1 MAYSEEIGR
10 MGTSAKKKDG
20 TGYANYKEAADANSV
35 IEEKIGL
42 SLAKSGQLLN
52 VAKNIAEKSK
62 VPVYAKAHT
71 TAPEIS
77 ELSEAGKDKIDG
89 EADTFGGARG
99 VKEGWETLGAY
110 TFRVMNEIEKDKGTK
125 SKYSQVQA
133 GNTANPYFGNPGE
146 KKPEFDKPISTLS
159 FVDLPTTAQTYL
171 TQKATAPLPPN
182 ASGLSFNYDGLDPNA
197 KFAILKDY
205 RYQNEAAQAT
215 AKELTTQ
222 LQKRPPIGINMRPI
236 TIALNNLNHKTPNEA
251 AARTTAIL
259 VIKATM
265 GTTDRDDAKA
275 QLGALL
281 DIVVDKHTSGDNTNM
296 VKKGNNPLNPHE
308 DKWIDDT
315 VAAGKPII
323 SGPSGHTLRYLNFWA
338 EKRKQEKERAGGNIN
353 GWPSLEAARLVMMAN
368 LMPPKH
374 HSYDEIMTSSI
385 GIKDEIKPP
394 LLYKHKSSYLDLA
407 THQET
412 DAKKI
417 ALNAYVEAEAGKVK
431 TDKSTDKRPEGYDKE
446 KEQRH
451 IQHAIQRL
459 AGVLNDCWFSDT
471 TYKAIND
478 AIIALNTEKD
488 AAG

>member
-62 VPVYAKAHT
+62 VPVYHQAHT
-71 TAPEIS
+71 TAPGVS

-133 GNTANPYFGNPGE
+133 GNTANPYFGTPGQ

-171 TQKATAPLPPN
+171 TQKATAPLPAN

-215 AKELTTQ
+215 ATLLKEEF
-222 LQKRPPIGINMRPI
+222 
-236 TIALNNLNHKTPNEA
+236 AENEA
-251 AARTTAIL
+251 IKAALEAIDKASSPEERENKRTDAIL
-259 VIKATM
+259 AIKTAMSTPEISA
-265 GTTDRDDAKA
+265 DEKAK
-275 QLGALL
+275 LGALL

-296 VKKGNNPLNPHE
+296 VKRNNNPDNAQE
-308 DKWIDDT
+308 KKWIDAT

-338 EKRKQEKERAGGNIN
+338 EKRKDEQAREGGSITD
-353 GWPSLEAARLVMMAN
+353 WPSLEAARLVMMAN

-385 GIKDEIKPP
+385 GIKDETSDALK
-394 LLYKHKSSYLDLA
+394 YKHKSSYLDLA
-407 THQET
+407 THEKE
-412 DAKKI
+412 DAKDI
-417 ALNAYVEAEAGKVK
+417 AQNVYVESEAWKVKSTEEHIQSETALINQAINKLNQMEHPSQNAQSALDILIAEAQ
-431 TDKSTDKRPEGYDKE
+431 TAEG
-446 KEQRH
+446 
-451 IQHAIQRL
+451 
-459 AGVLNDCWFSDT
+459 SDS
-471 TYKAIND
+471 
-478 AIIALNTEKD
+478 
-488 AAG
+488 

>member
-1 MAYSEEIGR
+1 MAVHEDIMKEDTGID
-10 MGTSAKKKDG
+10 KDG
-20 TGYANYKEAADANSV
+20 GGKLSYAEAVAERSK
-35 IEEKIGL
+35 IEEQIGL
-42 SLAKSGQLLN
+42 SLAKNGQLLN

-62 VPVYAKAHT
+62 VPVYDQAHT
-71 TAPEIS
+71 TAPGVS

-125 SKYSQVQA
+125 SKYSKVQA
-133 GNTANPYFGNPGE
+133 GNTANPYFGTPGQ

-171 TQKATAPLPPN
+171 TQKATAPLPAN
-182 ASGLSFNYDGLDPNA
+182 ASGLSFNYDGLDSNA

-215 AKELTTQ
+215 ATLLKE
-222 LQKRPPIGINMRPI
+222 KFSGKG
-236 TIALNNLNHKTPNEA
+236 A
-251 AARTTAIL
+251 
-259 VIKATM
+259 IKAALEAIDKASSPKERENKRTDAI
-265 GTTDRDDAKA
+265 TTIRAAISTTTNDDEKA

-296 VKKGNNPLNPHE
+296 VKRGNNTDNPKE
-308 DKWIDDT
+308 DQWIEDT
-315 VAAGKPII
+315 VKAGKPII

-338 EKRKQEKERAGGNIN
+338 EKRNNENSREGGSVTN
-353 GWPSLEAARLVMMAN
+353 WPSLEAARLVMMAN

-385 GIKDEIKPP
+385 GIKDETKPP
-394 LLYKHKSSYLDLA
+394 LQYKHKSSYLDLA

-417 ALNAYVEAEAGKVK
+417 ALTAYTASEAGKVK
-431 TDKSTDKRPEGYDKE
+431 TDKSTDKRPEEYDKE

-471 TYKAIND
+471 TQKAIKD
-478 AIIALNTEKD
+478 AIKALNAEKD
-488 AAG
+488 AAAG

>member
-1 MAYSEEIGR
+1 MAVHADIMKEDTGID
-10 MGTSAKKKDG
+10 KDG
-20 TGYANYKEAADANSV
+20 GGKLSYAEAVAERSK
-35 IEEKIGL
+35 IEEQIGL
-42 SLAKSGQLLN
+42 SLAKNGQLLN

-62 VPVYAKAHT
+62 VPVYDQAHT
-71 TAPEIS
+71 TAPGVS

-125 SKYSQVQA
+125 SKYSKVQA
-133 GNTANPYFGNPGE
+133 GNTANPYFGNPRE

-171 TQKATAPLPPN
+171 TEKATAPLPPN

-215 AKELTTQ
+215 ATLLKE
-222 LQKRPPIGINMRPI
+222 KFSGKG
-236 TIALNNLNHKTPNEA
+236 A
-251 AARTTAIL
+251 
-259 VIKATM
+259 IKAALEAIDKASSPKERENKRTDAI
-265 GTTDRDDAKA
+265 TTIRAAISTTTNDDEKA

-296 VKKGNNPLNPHE
+296 VKRGNNTDNPKE
-308 DKWIDDT
+308 DQWIEDT
-315 VAAGKPII
+315 VKAGKPII

-338 EKRKQEKERAGGNIN
+338 EKRNNENSREEGSVTN
-353 GWPSLEAARLVMMAN
+353 WPSLEAARLVMMAN

-385 GIKDEIKPP
+385 GIKDETKPP
-394 LLYKHKSSYLDLA
+394 LQYKHKSSYLDLA

-412 DAKKI
+412 DAKEI
-417 ALNAYVEAEAGKVK
+417 ALNAYAESEAKEVV
-431 TDKSTDKRPEGYDKE
+431 TDSTTDQTPEGY
-446 KEQRH
+446 
-451 IQHAIQRL
+451 
-459 AGVLNDCWFSDT
+459 NSDS
-471 TYKAIND
+471 
-478 AIIALNTEKD
+478 EKD
-488 AAG
+488 LIDQAIETLNQIKKQIPSLTTKLGSVQVALRAEKGKV